1 LRKGPLS
8 LLLGVGVGLG
18 MVSCGKKGPPLAPF
32 SDLPAAVTDL
42 SARQVGGELIFQFTV
57 PAANADGR
65 KPANLERVEL
75 YVHTAR
81 PRVPS
86 DYVRQGRLA
95 GSVKVRQPP
104 PPDEEKTSPV
114 PAESDVEQGGRAS
127 ITAMPDFFVPPVL
140 RRPAGAAAASPAPLF
155 PDGGGPLLSP
165 RPPASETRVF
175 VVVGVNRRGRA
186 GAPSSVLEL
195 PILTPPPA
203 PTDLQVSYTEQAI
216 VLAWTPPSFAIRR
229 PIQDPTPRAG
239 ALGSRPLVTS
249 GSPRAYNVYEVMRPD
264 APDPNPLRGAVQT
277 PLNMSPLT
285 ETRFEDLRTEFGV
298 ERCFHVRTR
307 ETVGTFVVESAGSR
321 MTCVTPIDTFPPA
334 PPSKLIGVRSEDAVS
349 LLWDA
354 NAETD
359 LAGYQV
365 LRGEGADEKLQ
376 PLTKAPI
383 SETTY
388 RDTTVQ
394 GGRMYV
400 YAVLAI
406 DKAGN
411 ISAQSNRFVSN

>member
-1 LRKGPLS
+1 
-8 LLLGVGVGLG
+8 

-75 YVHTAR
+75 YVHTSR
-81 PRVPS
+81 LRVPS
-86 DYVRQGRLA
+86 DYVREGRLA
-95 GSVKVRQPP
+95 GSVKVQQPP
-104 PPDEEKTSPV
+104 PPDEGKPSPV
-114 PAESDVEQGGRAS
+114 PAETGVEQGGRAS

-140 RRPAGAAAASPAPLF
+140 RRPAVAAAASPAPLF
-155 PDGGGPLLSP
+155 SDGGGPLLSP

-195 PILTPPPA
+195 PIVTPPPA
-203 PTDLQVSYTEQAI
+203 PTDLTVSYTEQAI
-216 VLAWTPPSFAIRR
+216 VLAWTPPSLESRR

-239 ALGSRPLVTS
+239 ALGSRPLVTF
-249 GSPRAYNVYEVMRPD
+249 GSARAYNVYEVMRRPD
-264 APDPNPLRGAVQT
+264 GTDPDPLQAAAVQT
-277 PLNMSPLT
+277 PLNQSPLT
-285 ETRFEDLRTEFGV
+285 ETRFEDARMEFGA

-307 ETVGTFVVESAGSR
+307 EMVGTFVVESAGSR

-334 PPSKLIGVRSEDAVS
+334 PPRNLIGVVSEGAVN
-349 LLWDA
+349 LLWDP
-354 NAETD
+354 NADTD

-365 LRGEGADEKLQ
+365 LRGEGAGEKLQ
-376 PLTKAPI
+376 PLTKTPI
-383 SETTY
+383 SVTTY

-394 GGRMYV
+394 GGMMYV
-400 YAVLAI
+400 YAVVAI

-411 ISAQSNRFVSN
+411 VSAQSNRFPN